1 LTKQVREMSKM
12 LPETD
17 DAHAKTKWQAEKAK
31 ILATQGEMDAAN
43 LVAVEAKNEFNK
55 VKRVSDNL
63 AVALDTARVLFT
75 DFQLR
80 VAII

>member
-1 LTKQVREMSKM
+1 M